1 MTAGVAAPAPARS
14 RTAPIA
20 IATWFVAA
28 LVLGPWLFTHLP
40 FPGPQL
46 IVLAVAVAAAFTLSP
61 WLKTLSWPALFG
73 MHALRLIGIWF
84 LILGTQGLIAS
95 SFATRAGW
103 GDIVAALGA
112 IGLAVAGPRPK
123 SLAYAWNTFGLLD
136 LIVAVATATL
146 VVSSG
151 AIPGVEPLTRFP
163 LNLVPTFFVPFF
175 IATHIAIYR
184 KLHAA

>member
-1 MTAGVAAPAPARS
+1 MTAGAVASASS

-20 IATWFVAA
+20 VGVWFLAA
-28 LVLGPWLFTHLP
+28 LLLGPWLFTHLA

-46 IVLAVAVAAAFTLSP
+46 IVLALAVGAALTLGR
-61 WLKTLSWPALFG
+61 WLGTLSWAALVG

-84 LILGTQGLIAS
+84 LILGAQGVLAS

-112 IGLAVAGPRPK
+112 IGLAFAGPRPRW
-123 SLAYAWNTFGLLD
+123 LAYVWNSFGLLD
-136 LIVAVATATL
+136 LLVAVGTATA
-146 VVSSG
+146 VAQSG
-151 AIPGVEPLTRFP
+151 AVPGVQPLTHLP

-175 IATHIAIYR
+175 IASHIAIYR
-184 KLHAA
+184 RLSAV

>member
-1 MTAGVAAPAPARS
+1 MTAGVVASAPS

-20 IATWFVAA
+20 VGVWFLAA
-28 LVLGPWLFTHLP
+28 LFFGPWLFTHLA

-46 IVLAVAVAAAFTLSP
+46 IVLALAVVAALTLGR
-61 WLKTLSWPALFG
+61 WLGTLSWTALVG

-84 LILGTQGLIAS
+84 LILGAQGVLAS

-112 IGLAVAGPRPK
+112 LALAFAGPRPK
-123 SLAYAWNTFGLLD
+123 WLAYLWNSFGLLD
-136 LIVAVATATL
+136 LLVAVGTATA
-146 VVSSG
+146 VVQSG
-151 AIPGVEPLTRFP
+151 AVPGVQPLTHLP

-175 IATHIAIYR
+175 IASHIAIYR
-184 KLHAA
+184 RLNAV